1 MENPPLQTMTW
12 KRTFSEKLVCN
23 YSCRVI
29 SQIMGLITI
38 VLPICNL
45 NCSPGSLPS
54 DVQNHVILDAL
65 PRPGLR
71 LDALGG
77 SGGSGQ
83 SRVGGQSLGLGRNVF
98 LIFLWTISDDSD
110 EVIFLSW
117 SLTSC
122 PCDLLSCFVSPYSF
136 FISIF
141 VRYGERCAE
150 LPLWACRAQDMKVKV
165 VTTKGG
171 SPHLGSNTWLIHR
184 IIMY

>member
-98 LIFLWTISDDSD
+98 LIFFGDDFWWFWRSNIFELKFDILSLWPSELFCITIFIFHFNFCTISREMRRVALVGMQGAGHESQSGDY
-110 EVIFLSW
+110 EGWF
-117 SLTSC
+117 T
-122 PCDLLSCFVSPYSF
+122 
-136 FISIF
+136 
-141 VRYGERCAE
+141 
-150 LPLWACRAQDMKVKV
+150 PLRK
-165 VTTKGG
+165 
-171 SPHLGSNTWLIHR
+171 
-184 IIMY
+184 